1 MAAHPLHFLS
11 CLFAQPPTFAL
22 HLSKISVHM
31 AKNKPTRPTP
41 RPLSKNSST
50 AQKAPAALASP
61 GTAPAGSW
69 VVGVLAAALG
79 FLLYVNT
86 FGHQWCLD
94 DYSAIKENWVVKSGL
109 HWESLKT
116 IFSTEY
122 RYGAWS
128 SPGSLYRPIPL
139 VMFALEWQLAPDNPM
154 PGHIIN
160 ALLYALTGWM
170 LWVTWRRI
178 LVHQPPAL
186 AALAVLLFMAHPVHT
201 EVVANTK
208 SRDEILSLLFSVGAF
223 YALWRHFDSK
233 TVGWL
238 ASAVL
243 LYGLSLF
250 CKESSITLLAVFP
263 LTIWFFRT
271 EIPLS
276 QNLRVSALM
285 LIPAVIFLLIRKAV
299 LDAQPYPETYSALD
313 TIYVATKDKGQ
324 QLATACMMCGR
335 YLQTLL
341 FPHPLISD
349 MGFPQ
354 VKPIGFGDARALLG
368 LAVYAGLTALA
379 LFLTIRRNFLGFA
392 LLFYL
397 ITFSLFSNVFMI
409 IGTSYGERLLYLPS
423 LGFAFAVS
431 YLLCKIFRAND
442 STQIWAP
449 KTLWIAGGILIA
461 AYSIKTVVRNPAW
474 YVSGDLYAADL
485 PYAPNCAKLNYHNGI
500 EVIKKGLNEKTS
512 VVNDT
517 FWVKEAIKS
526 YTRAIELYPEYH
538 DAYGSRGLAY
548 FRLGQYDKAYEDYIV
563 SLKHRPN
570 NAQVLSNL
578 GFIHFLRNNLDEA
591 ERVYRESIKYDPR
604 FLDARRNLGAVLA
617 MKKRFPEAIEQ
628 WQEGLK
634 FEPNNG
640 TLLFYIGSAYKD
652 MGQMDKAQ
660 PWLDRA
666 KAAGG
671 GG

>member
-1 MAAHPLHFLS
+1 
-11 CLFAQPPTFAL
+11 
-22 HLSKISVHM
+22 M
-31 AKNKPTRPTP
+31 AKNKPTRPAPPQRPIQPIKKTP
-41 RPLSKNSST
+41 PLTRQAAQSPASDSST
-50 AQKAPAALASP
+50 V
-61 GTAPAGSW
+61 AGSW
-69 VVGVLAAALG
+69 LVGLLAAAMG
-79 FLLYVNT
+79 FLLYTNT
-86 FGHQWCLD
+86 FGHTWCLD

-109 HWESLKT
+109 NWESLKT

-139 VMFALEWQLAPDNPM
+139 VMFALEWQIWPDNPM

-160 ALLYALTGWM
+160 VLLYAFTGWL
-170 LWVTWRRI
+170 LWVTWRRV
-178 LVHQPPAL
+178 LSNQPPVL

-208 SRDEILSLLFSVGAF
+208 SRDEILSLLFSTGAF
-223 YALWRHFDSK
+223 YMLWRHLDSRDNK
-233 TVGWL
+233 HLVY
-238 ASAVL
+238 AVL
-243 LYGLSLF
+243 LYGLALF
-250 CKESSITLLAVFP
+250 SKESAITLLAVFP
-263 LTIWFFRT
+263 LAIWFFRSDISAEKNAT
-271 EIPLS
+271 
-276 QNLRVSALM
+276 VSALM
-285 LIPAVIFLLIRKAV
+285 LVPAVIFLLIRHQILA
-299 LDAQPYPETYSALD
+299 AQPYQETYSALD
-313 TIYVATKDKGQ
+313 TFYVATKDRGE
-324 QLATACMMCGR
+324 QLASAFMMCAR
-335 YLQTLL
+335 YLQTLV

-349 MGFPQ
+349 MGYPQ
-354 VKPIGFGDARALLG
+354 VKPVGFGDVRAVGGFLLYAALGIGG
-368 LAVYAGLTALA
+368 LMLL
-379 LFLTIRRNFLGFA
+379 LRKNFLGFA
-392 LLFYL
+392 ILFYL

-423 LGFAFAVS
+423 LGFAFALAW
-431 YLLCKIFRAND
+431 LLCKIFRVND
-442 STQIWAP
+442 MTSIWKPNGSSTVWAVAALVLALYSF
-449 KTLWIAGGILIA
+449 KTW
-461 AYSIKTVVRNPAW
+461 TRNPNW

-500 EVIKKGLNEKTS
+500 EVIKKGINEKTS
-512 VVNDT
+512 TVTDT
-517 FWVKEAIKS
+517 AWVQEAIRS
-526 YTRAIELYPEYH
+526 HTRAIELYPDYH

-548 FRLGQYDKAYEDYIV
+548 FRLGMYDKAYEDYMI

-578 GFIHFLRNNLDEA
+578 GFIHFLRGNLEEA
-591 ERVYRESIKYDPR
+591 ERVYRESIKYDAR

-640 TLLFYIGSAYKD
+640 TLLFYIGSAYRD

-666 KAAGG
+666 AAAGVTK
-671 GG
+671 